1 MVDFKRGYI
10 HVYTGDGKGKTT
22 AALGLVLRAA
32 GHGLKSY
39 IIQFMKGNIEYGEL
53 KTVKQLGGLVKI
65 KQMGRASF
73 VNKKNPAPK
82 DIQMAQDALK
92 LARDILTKNEFD
104 IVVLDEINV
113 ASDFNLISLEDVL
126 ELCRTKPINVELI
139 LTGRNAHKKVVD
151 IADLVTEM
159 NCVKH
164 YYDNGVG
171 ARQGIES

>member
-1 MVDFKRGYI
+1 MSDFKRGYI

-53 KTVKQLGGLVKI
+53 NAAKMLKGLVTI

-82 DIQMAQDALK
+82 DIQMAQDALNM
-92 LARDILTKNEFD
+92 ARDILTKNEFD

-113 ASDFNLISLEDVL
+113 ALDFKLISLEEVL
-126 ELCRTKPINVELI
+126 ELCRTKSANVELI
-139 LTGRNAHKKVVD
+139 LTGRNAHKKIMD

-164 YYDNGVG
+164 YYDNGVR
-171 ARQGIES
+171 ARQGIEN